1 MYSLSLL
8 IKLLHCLSYCFSKIF
23 ARTALNVDTIFI
35 IIIIIIIIIIMNV
48 TVVAIPWSFWRKL
61 LMNQLLED
69 N

>member
-35 IIIIIIIIIIMNV
+35 IFIIIIIIIMNA